1 MMITKQS
8 YQRFALMRVF
18 VFSLS
23 AFIFNTTE
31 FVPVALLSDIA
42 KSFEMESATVGLM

>member
-8 YQRFALMRVF
+8 YQKFALMRVF

-31 FVPVALLSDIA
+31 LKVRLNAGFCVFAFGVY
-42 KSFEMESATVGLM
+42 F